1 MAEEH
6 TDREGHTPLQQPGES
21 RTPDPDAGPQGPT
34 APLPE
39 SGGRTRRRFVPRL
52 RTVVILLLLALP
64 LAAAAGIAKATYDY
78 SEDYDGRIL
87 PGATIAGV
95 DVGGMNR
102 KRALKAVKEAL
113 EPQMERK
120 VKVVWE
126 EQVWKVTPKA
136 LGARSDAAAAVER
149 ALQESGEVS
158 MWEKAQ
164 MRFLDEDFEFDDD
177 VALKYPK
184 KGASAYIEG
193 LASEFNRQ
201 ATDASIDYSS
211 GWVEIV
217 PERTGREIQ
226 TEESSKAL
234 LSALRRGQR
243 VARLD
248 VKTYK
253 PDVTR
258 EDFDQVL
265 LLRQS
270 DYTLYLYQDGKIT
283 NEWPVAIGQPAYP
296 TPTGIWHVVDKVMGP
311 SWTNPDPEGWG
322 ADMPAYIPPGPD
334 NPLGVAAV
342 YWDASGIRFHG
353 TSATYSIGTAASH
366 GCVRMYNEDVV
377 ELYNLVEVGATI
389 VSTY

>member
-1 MAEEH
+1 MVEDN
-6 TDREGHTPLQQPGES
+6 TDREDHAPLGQPSES
-21 RTPDPDAGPQGPT
+21 R
-34 APLPE
+34 LPE
-39 SGGRTRRRFVPRL
+39 SEGPSERATTPLPPASGPSRRRFVPRL
-52 RTVVILLLLALP
+52 RTIVFLVLLALP
-64 LAAAAGIAKATYDY
+64 LAAAAGIAKATYEY
-78 SEDYDGRIL
+78 SDEYEGRIL

-102 KRALKAVKEAL
+102 KKAMRTVKRALQ
-113 EPQMERK
+113 PQMDRT

-126 EQVWKVTPKA
+126 EEVWKVTPEE

-149 ALQESGEVS
+149 ALAQSGDVS
-158 MWEKAQ
+158 MWDKAQ
-164 MRFLDEDFEFDDD
+164 MRFLDEDFDFDDD

-184 KGASAYIEG
+184 KGAEAYIQG

-211 GWVEIV
+211 GWVEFV
-217 PERTGREIQ
+217 KERMGREIQ
-226 TEESSKAL
+226 AEESSKAL
-234 LSALRRGQR
+234 LSALRRGER

-248 VKTYK
+248 VKTFK
-253 PDVTR
+253 PEVTT

-270 DYTLYLYQDGKIT
+270 DFTLYLYEDGKIT

-296 TPTGIWHVVDKVMGP
+296 TPTGIWHVIDKVIGP
-311 SWTNPDPEGWG
+311 SWTNPDPDGWG

-342 YWDASGIRFHG
+342 YWDAAGIRFHG
-353 TSATYSIGTAASH
+353 TSATGSIGTAASH
-366 GCVRMYNEDVV
+366 GCVRMYNEDIL
-377 ELYNLVEVGATI
+377 ELYDLIDVGATI